1 MTLAPLD
8 ATYWE
13 AHIGLPGSAAFWVR
27 EVSSLAVIIVVIVG
41 LAAAACANALYTRR
55 NREDSLERHERALN
69 ALRELNEH
77 PHPEPEPI
85 HEELPTDHVKILE
98 ERPVGAMPQRRR
110 ARRAASARRMT
121 ARSRPRGVAS
131 RPTAAQLPRTPSSAP
146 PLPPDEHPEPPRIEV
161 PATPIV
167 FDDGVDEPVATPA
180 PSRMP
185 RARRLSV
192 PAVPRSVAIAVA
204 VALVAVLV
212 ASVTAFV
219 VTDQSS
225 SSGTRGR
232 SASPPASIK
241 TTTTTPPPT
250 VTTTLPKPT
259 AQFTASASGNGTVT
273 VAVPFTLT
281 LTATTASCWV
291 RVDDASGHTLFTGTL
306 KPGEQQQV
314 PGTGPLTV
322 RLGNSPAIQMSVNG
336 APLNL
341 AGVANTA
348 NVQFQPTT

>member
-1 MTLAPLD
+1 M
-8 ATYWE
+8 
-13 AHIGLPGSAAFWVR
+13 
-27 EVSSLAVIIVVIVG
+27 AVIIVVIVG
-41 LAAAACANALYTRR
+41 LAAAVCANALYTRR

-69 ALRELNEH
+69 ALRDLNEH

-98 ERPVGAMPQRRR
+98 ERPQGSTPPRRR
-110 ARRAASARRMT
+110 TRRPASARRMT
-121 ARSRPRGVAS
+121 ARSRPRGFAS

-146 PLPPDEHPEPPRIEV
+146 PVPQSATPPAQADEQPEPPRIAV

-167 FDDGVDEPVATPA
+167 FDDGAGERVSTPTPA
-180 PSRMP
+180 SLPRSRG
-185 RARRLSV
+185 LSV
-192 PAVPRSVAIAVA
+192 PAVPRSVAVAVA
-204 VALVAVLV
+204 VALVAVLI

-219 VTDQSS
+219 LTDRS

-232 SASPPASIK
+232 SASPPAAIA

-250 VTTTLPKPT
+250 VTTTVPKPT

-281 LTATTASCWV
+281 LTATNASCWV
-291 RVDDASGHTLFTGTL
+291 SVDDASGHNVFSGTL

-336 APLNL
+336 APLSL

-348 NVQFQPTT
+348 NVQFQPTA